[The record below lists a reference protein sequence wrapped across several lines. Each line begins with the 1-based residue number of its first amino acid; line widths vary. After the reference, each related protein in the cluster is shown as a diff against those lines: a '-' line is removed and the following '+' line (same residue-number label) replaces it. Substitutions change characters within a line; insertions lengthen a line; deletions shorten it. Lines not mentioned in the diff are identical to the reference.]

1 MLEGQRMNKKNAATK
16 NVNSSGDDVL
26 QTYFNQIKKV
36 PLLTFE
42 EEISLSKRIQAG
54 DDAARKQ
61 LIEAN
66 LRLVVTI
73 ARPYLTPDVP
83 FLDIIQE
90 GNMGLMHAAEKY
102 DHKRNVRFS
111 TYANWWIR
119 QYITRAMT
127 NKRRP
132 IRLPHRK
139 EESSRRIQQVFH
151 TLTQRLMRIPN
162 TREIADELRLTEEE
176 VVFIMNITSTQ
187 FSLEIDNDNEDVP
200 SLLDI
205 HEDYT
210 YSPEHEFFKQ
220 FSRDDTLRILERLQA
235 NEKRVLI
242 YRYQLSG
249 DKKYTLR
256 KISDKLGLSP
266 ETVRQIEIK
275 ALKKMREHA
284 DELRESLYV
293 G

>member
-1 MLEGQRMNKKNAATK
+1 MKEYKKNKKED
-16 NVNSSGDDVL
+16 SSYDDAL

-36 PLLTFE
+36 PLLSFE
-42 EEISLSKRIQAG
+42 EEIELSKQIQAG
-54 DDAARKQ
+54 SEVAKKK
-61 LIEAN
+61 LVEAN

-73 ARPYLTPDVP
+73 ARPYLTSDVS

-102 DHKRNVRFS
+102 DHRRLVRFS

-119 QYITRAMT
+119 QYITRSLT

-139 EESSRRIQQVFH
+139 EEALRRIQQVFH
-151 TLTQRLMRIPN
+151 TLSQRL
-162 TREIADELRLTEEE
+162 TRVPTAKEIAAELDYTEEE
-176 VVFIMNITSTQ
+176 VAFIINITSTQ
-187 FSLEIDNDNEDVP
+187 LSLELENEDDDTP
-200 SLLDI
+200 SLLEVQ
-205 HEDYT
+205 EDYT
-210 YSPEHEFFKQ
+210 YSPENEFFKQ
-220 FSRDDTLRILERLQA
+220 FSRDDTLRILNRLQL

-242 YRYQLSG
+242 YRYQLNG
-249 DKKYTLR
+249 GKKYTLR
-256 KISDKLGLSP
+256 KIGDKLGLSP
-266 ETVRQIEIK
+266 ETVRQLEIK

-284 DELRESLYV
+284 EELRESLYA

>member
-1 MLEGQRMNKKNAATK
+1 MKKKNAAEK
-16 NVNSSGDDVL
+16 SANSSVDDLL

-42 EEISLSKRIQAG
+42 EEIALSKRIQAG
-54 DDAARKQ
+54 DDAAKKQ

-73 ARPYLTPDVP
+73 ARPYLTPDVT
-83 FLDIIQE
+83 FLDIIQD

-132 IRLPHRK
+132 IRIPHRK
-139 EESSRRIQQVFH
+139 EELSRQIQQAFH
-151 TLTQRLMRIPN
+151 TLSQRLMRIPN
-162 TREIADELRLTEEE
+162 TKEIADELRLTEEE
-176 VVFIMNITSTQ
+176 VIFITNITSAQ
-187 FSLEIDNDNEDVP
+187 ISIEMENDNDDAL
-200 SLLDI
+200 SLLDMR
-205 HEDYT
+205 EDYT
-210 YSPEHEFFKQ
+210 YCPEREFFRQ
-220 FSRDDTLRILERLQA
+220 FSRDDTLRILEKLQA

-249 DKKYTLR
+249 GKKYTLR

-275 ALKKMREHA
+275 ALKKMREHV
-284 DELRESLYV
+284 DELRDSLYV

>member
-1 MLEGQRMNKKNAATK
+1 VEENMKEYKKNKKED
-16 NVNSSGDDVL
+16 SSYDDAL

-36 PLLTFE
+36 PLLSFE
-42 EEISLSKRIQAG
+42 EEIELSKQIQAG
-54 DDAARKQ
+54 SEVAKKK
-61 LIEAN
+61 LVEAN

-73 ARPYLTPDVP
+73 ARPYLTSDVS

-102 DHKRNVRFS
+102 DHRRLVRFS

-119 QYITRAMT
+119 QYITRSLT

-139 EESSRRIQQVFH
+139 EEALRRIQQVFH
-151 TLTQRLMRIPN
+151 TLSQRL
-162 TREIADELRLTEEE
+162 TRVPTAKEIAAELDYTEEE
-176 VVFIMNITSTQ
+176 VAFIINITSTQ
-187 FSLEIDNDNEDVP
+187 LSLELENEDDDTP
-200 SLLDI
+200 SLLEVQ
-205 HEDYT
+205 EDYT
-210 YSPEHEFFKQ
+210 YSPENEFFKQ
-220 FSRDDTLRILERLQA
+220 FSRDDTLRILNRLQL

-242 YRYQLSG
+242 YRYQLNG
-249 DKKYTLR
+249 GKKYTLR
-256 KISDKLGLSP
+256 KIGDKLGLSP
-266 ETVRQIEIK
+266 ETVRQLEIK

-284 DELRESLYV
+284 EELRESLYA